1 MSHAPDHIE
10 ASPEITL
17 PSEQAAVAIAA
28 RNKFSTEYVNE
39 VLPSG
44 QTSNP
49 TDQNAQAQ
57 ALLQQGLK
65 DLGAGNSA
73 NGILEL
79 MTAAQ
84 QSPSILQ
91 NKDLVTALHA
101 VYRESEPHQDHFTPA
116 TSGPMDV
123 SQQGLLGTPQRDA
136 EVKPGGNGQS
146 TSDAGTGNQVGA
158 VTDQQAQ
165 QGRQLAQQG
174 LSDIASGKGA
184 SGIMELMQAAQL
196 DPSILKDSRFAAA
209 LQMALAQAG
218 NIKTASQ

>member
-17 PSEQAAVAIAA
+17 PSEQAAVALAA

-44 QTSNP
+44 LNSNP
-49 TDQNAQAQ
+49 TDQNAQGQ

-91 NKDLVTALHA
+91 NKDLITALHQA
-101 VYRESEPHQDHFTPA
+101 FRESAPHQDHYMPVS
-116 TSGPMDV
+116 SGPMDGG
-123 SQQGLLGTPQRDA
+123 QQGVLGTPQRGT
-136 EVKPGGNGQS
+136 EVQPVGNGQA
-146 TSDAGTGNQVGA
+146 TSDAGAGNQVGA
-158 VTDQQAQ
+158 VSDQQAQ

-209 LQMALAQAG
+209 LQTALAQASTV
-218 NIKTASQ
+218 KAASQ